1 MTRSQMTG
9 APAARSANARTV
21 PGHLRP
27 ADHRRALAGVARRAY
42 RARQGSVYSSGLA
55 LLDGLDNRRAGVAEV
70 LVGRSGELALISA
83 FSGRARTCGEALLLF
98 GEPGAGK
105 TALLDAAADA
115 AAEAGT
121 LVLRAAGAEFEADL
135 AFSGLHQ
142 ALLPLLDEFGQLS
155 AAHRDALNIALGY
168 GEGPPPDR
176 LLVST
181 ATLTVLRQAA
191 AASPVLVIIDD
202 LPWLDRASAGVLGF
216 VARRLAG
223 SRVGFLAA
231 CRTGQESFFE
241 RAGLPQHELGPLDEE
256 AASGL
261 LSSRFPELA
270 PRVRQRVVAEARGN
284 PLALLE
290 LPAALSGAQ
299 RAAAEALPVVLPLSR
314 RLQAL
319 FASRA
324 SDLPAPARWLLL
336 LAVLD
341 GTGDLRVLQA
351 AAGQQQIED
360 LAPAERAELVRVDD
374 RAGRLV
380 FRHPLT
386 RSAIVE
392 LSTSSDR
399 RRAHRALAA
408 QLADQPERQAWHL
421 AEAAVGPDEEAAG
434 LLEQVAQRLMRRG
447 DATGAVDA
455 LLRAAELSQHGTSRS
470 RRLAQAA
477 YLGARATG
485 ETGSVSELLAA
496 ARSADPELSG
506 SLPAAVAAAHL
517 LLNADGHID
526 TAHRLLVGAI
536 DTKAGPYDASDDT
549 IIPALHTL
557 FLVCYQ
563 GGRAELWPSFDAAA
577 GRLGPHLPA
586 DLSLLRQTIAD
597 PARTAAPVLAEVDT
611 AISDLRDEADHWRIL
626 IISAAAVFT
635 DRLAGCREPLLRVVR
650 DGRDGGDVAS
660 AINALTNLCLDDLMA
675 GRWDEAQ
682 QVADEGLELCETIP
696 YPLLAWTVRHR
707 RAVLAAAR
715 GDWDTARALADEM
728 TRWAAPRGAGQA
740 EAAAHHVSALA
751 ALGRGDFEDAY
762 QHAAAISP
770 PGVLASHVPLA
781 LWVLMDLVEAA
792 VRTGRRTEAAA
803 HVTAMR
809 DVGIAVISPRL
820 ALLAGGSEAIAAPDR
835 GALGLFEEALAVP
848 GGDRFPFDLA
858 RVHLLYGERL
868 RRARATKESRPH
880 LAAAL
885 ETFERLGARPWASR
899 AVSELRATGQTQ
911 AGADQRD
918 RDSLTPQ
925 ERQIAMLA
933 AAGLTNKEIGQRL
946 FMSHRTV
953 GAHLYQIFP
962 KLGITSRA
970 ALRDALASQPPER
983 PVLDG

>member
-1 MTRSQMTG
+1 M
-9 APAARSANARTV
+9 
-21 PGHLRP
+21 
-27 ADHRRALAGVARRAY
+27 
-42 RARQGSVYSSGLA
+42 
-55 LLDGLDNRRAGVAEV
+55 LDGLDNRRAGVAEV
-70 LVGRSGELALISA
+70 LVGRSGEIALISA

-115 AAEAGT
+115 AAGAGT

-155 AAHRDALNIALGY
+155 ALHRDALNIALGY

-270 PRVRQRVVAEARGN
+270 SRVRQRVVAEARGN

-299 RAAAEALPVVLPLSR
+299 RAAAGALPVVLPLSR

-351 AAGQQQIED
+351 AAGQQQIDD

-374 RAGRLV
+374 RAWLV

-421 AEAAVGPDEEAAG
+421 AEAAVGPDAEAAG

-455 LLRAAELSQHGTSRS
+455 LLRAAELSQPGTSRS

-485 ETGSVSELLAA
+485 ETGSVPELLAA

-517 LLNADGHID
+517 LLNADGHVD
-526 TAHRLLVGAI
+526 TAHRLLAGAI
-536 DTKAGPYDASDDT
+536 DIKAGPYDASDDT

-577 GRLGPHLPA
+577 GRLGPRLPA

-660 AINALTNLCLDDLMA
+660 AINALTNLCLDDLTA

-715 GDWDTARALADEM
+715 GDWDTARALAGEM

-858 RVHLLYGERL
+858 RVQLLYGERL

-899 AVSELRATGQTQ
+899 AASELRATGQTQ

-933 AAGLTNKEIGQRL
+933 AAGRPTRRSANGFSCRIGPSEPTCTRSFPSSASPPGQRCATR
-946 FMSHRTV
+946 SHPSPQS
-953 GAHLYQIFP
+953 ALY
-962 KLGITSRA
+962 
-970 ALRDALASQPPER
+970 
-983 PVLDG
+983 